1 MSKVVRLEEKFV
13 VTIRNLLGQVGK
25 NIRSTKN
32 VFNKPAFNVNLVILA
47 QKVNEMYITPA
58 IPKIKEVQKNL
69 VQLKRYNITRK
80 QTDSTSDLMLEL
92 ADDLLIDVVIAK
104 KNLEEIRLRSNA
116 PILAQVVIKKKLI
129 PALNKIGKLQKL
141 LDFPEMQISQQRSA

>member
-1 MSKVVRLEEKFV
+1 MVRLEEKFV

-25 NIRSTKN
+25 DIRSTKK
-32 VFNKPAFNVNLVILA
+32 VLDKPTFNVNLVILA
-47 QKVNEMYITPA
+47 QKVINMYITPA
-58 IPKIKEVQKNL
+58 IPKIKEARTNL
-69 VQLKRYNITRK
+69 EKLRRYNVARK
-80 QTDSTSDLMLEL
+80 QTDSMSDLMLEL

-129 PALNKIGKLQKL
+129 PALGKIAKLQKL
-141 LDFPEMQISQQRSA
+141 LDFPEMRISQQRSA